1 MVDSEKASVFHHP
14 DSMTLEDV
22 LARAAAR
29 AASRGEVTGVLAAEP
44 REGLRVYLVAL
55 NTAAGTRWLVLDADG
70 REVDRK
76 EDVRSAASIV
86 ALCELAADV
95 AGGGDLAA
103 LRQELARLRMV
114 EQPEGIEAAES
125 AADALER
132 AIGAPP
138 RVASPRYLDGV
149 GAATAALEAALGDV
163 SSPFAAALRSGSGA
177 VDGFV
182 RDVERGYAL
191 PLR

>member
-1 MVDSEKASVFHHP
+1 
-14 DSMTLEDV
+14 MTLEDD
-22 LARAAAR
+22 LARAAAA
-29 AASRGEVTGVLAAEP
+29 AASHGEVTGVLAAEP
-44 REGLRVYLVAL
+44 RDALRLYLVAL
-55 NTAAGTRWLVLDADG
+55 KGVEDTRWLVLDGDG

-76 EDVRSAASIV
+76 EDVRSVASIV

-95 AGGGDLAA
+95 AGGGDLAG

-114 EQPEGIEAAES
+114 EQPEGIEEAEN

-132 AIGAPP
+132 EIGAPP
-138 RVASPRYLDGV
+138 RVASPRYLDSV
-149 GAATAALEAALGDV
+149 GTATAALERALGDV

-182 RDVERGYAL
+182 RDVERGYTL